1 MHDYVKLL
9 EKGYNCLENSL
20 VISVE
25 YRYDREMLVDE
36 NWMSWNN
43 YSIVDAYFCKHKK
56 TAQRAVF

>member
-1 MHDYVKLL
+1 MHNCVTPL

-36 NWMSWNN
+36 N
-43 YSIVDAYFCKHKK
+43 
-56 TAQRAVF
+56 